1 MDGDEQAV
9 RLELSAVL
17 RMIEASAGI
26 ARNAVWV
33 GHSPTFHRELDGIV
47 RYLDRARKLQ
57 EEVKW
62 KR

>member
-1 MDGDEQAV
+1 MEDDQV
-9 RLELSAVL
+9 RRLELSAVL

-33 GHSPTFHRELDGIV
+33 GHSQTFHREMDGID
-47 RYLDRARKLQ
+47 RYIDRARQLQ
-57 EEVKW
+57 AEVTW